1 MSIKEV
7 VSMSCYGEWN
17 SLQKGNTCKLRH
29 ENIPNCVR
37 TEFGLCADR
46 FCKFKHVKI
55 PFCTYLACK
64 IYKSYQTQC
73 KLKHS
78 EHVKHKE
85 NLQSWI
91 AQRATGE
98 VAAQSLSA
106 RVITEKIT
114 APVRKKFCSFFNNGN
129 SCKKGDICKFPHKE
143 SPRCE
148 QDKDC
153 ANRTCQFRHSKTL
166 RPQKSQSLSAQV
178 ITGEVAA
185 PSRKKF
191 CHYFN
196 RYPYVC
202 RKGDSCEFRHEM
214 SPNCEKWENE
224 ANDPN
229 DNDCVYKRCQY
240 RHDEQWAI
248 FCKY

>member
-1 MSIKEV
+1 M
-7 VSMSCYGEWN
+7 
-17 SLQKGNTCKLRH
+17 QT
-29 ENIPNCVR
+29 NC
-37 TEFGLCADR
+37 
-46 FCKFKHVKI
+46 
-55 PFCTYLACK
+55 
-64 IYKSYQTQC
+64 Q
-73 KLKHS
+73 LKHS

-85 NLQSWI
+85 QPQSWS
-91 AQRATGE
+91 AQRVTGE

-106 RVITEKIT
+106 QVITGKIT

-129 SCKKGDICKFPHKE
+129 SCKKGDICKFRHKE

-178 ITGEVAA
+178 ITGEVPAPLSLSAQVITGEVAA

-196 RYPYVC
+196 SYPYVC
-202 RKGDSCEFRHEM
+202 KKGDSCEFRHEM
-214 SPNCEKWENE
+214 SPNCEKWDQVVKGEDMYPKGE
-224 ANDPN
+224 
-229 DNDCVYKRCQY
+229 DCFTKRCQY
-240 RHDEQWAI
+240 RHSYEWALYEWALT
-248 FCKY
+248 KY